1 MSDYTNNELKLL
13 LENLDKNVTKGFKGV
28 HERQDITNGK
38 VLTNS
43 EWRLKS
49 EGSISTIKWVV
60 SLIGITT
67 IVNVIVNVIK

>member
-13 LENLDKNVTKGFKGV
+13 MQNLDKKVTDGFAGV
-28 HERQDITNGK
+28 HKRQDIANGK